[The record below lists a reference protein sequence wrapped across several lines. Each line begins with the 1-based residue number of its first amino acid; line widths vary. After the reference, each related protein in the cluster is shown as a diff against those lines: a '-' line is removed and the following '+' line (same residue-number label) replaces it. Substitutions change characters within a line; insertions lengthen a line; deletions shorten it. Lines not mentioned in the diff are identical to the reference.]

1 MKQFLI
7 VGLGNFGFHLAT
19 RLYGKGHDVM
29 AIDKSPV
36 LVQSIKDLVT
46 QAVIADATDGA
57 ALKELGVK
65 NVDTAVFCSDRKKGW
80 TH

>member
-1 MKQFLI
+1 MTLLHHKDPTRK
-7 VGLGNFGFHLAT
+7 GNVL
-19 RLYGKGHDVM
+19 
-29 AIDKSPV
+29 SPGRV
-36 LVQSIKDLVT
+36 SIKDLVT

>member
-1 MKQFLI
+1 
-7 VGLGNFGFHLAT
+7 
-19 RLYGKGHDVM
+19 M

-65 NVDTAVFCSDRKKGW
+65 NVDTAIFCSDRKKGW